1 MSAANTAESADF
13 RGPLDITRA
22 ATVVLDA
29 ESTVIGWSPAAAEL
43 LGFEPAEALGRPLS
57 AFLSVHP
64 VGGTP
69 PAAAAEA
76 SGVPEA
82 SGVSG
87 APASTGIGPP
97 SLVGNEIHVAHA
109 RDGRELLVATATCP
123 LPGGAADRGS
133 GAPDRILV
141 AAEVGELRHWESR
154 LALLQ
159 GLATQSPVGLAIYDT
174 DLRLTWCNTA
184 YEREIGQP
192 LAAFRGMRAD
202 ELYGGGSF
210 VTPGYPQTLDGVM
223 HQVLDTGEPVLD
235 LNFRAQQPSDPGRD
249 HLWSCA
255 YYRLEDAHGHVF
267 GVCEDAFDVTD
278 RYRVQER
285 LALLVEAGRRIGTVL
300 DVATTAEEIAEV
312 AVPDFAATVRV
323 DVTRATMTGETA
335 AVGSAA
341 DMSLLRV
348 ADRAEPG
355 AATPDPGLPDPAL
368 REPGAPDPALPDP
381 DRPDAE
387 GPDPGLPGPDRPNP
401 GGHAPGL
408 PDDPGAPGPGVPGPG
423 LLDSGGPETG
433 SSGPGVA
440 GPGPLDSADAE
451 TGPRGVSGPA
461 NSIGEDR
468 HPYPPV
474 VYPPGSPQHRS
485 LSSGGLVLDEGT
497 LVVPL
502 RAGGGIL
509 GLVTFDRCAGP
520 DASGRPPAPDRATT
534 FDNGEVALADELAA
548 RAAVCIDNARR
559 YTRERTASLALQRQ
573 LLPHHLPPQSAVRT
587 AYRYLPADDVTG
599 VGGDWFDVIP
609 LSGTRVGLVV
619 GDVVGHGLQA
629 AATMG
634 RLRTSVR
641 AFAQLDM
648 PPDELLTRLDDLVG
662 QPAEEPPDAYGG
674 AVETYDVTTGA
685 TCLYAV
691 YDPVSR
697 RCVMARAGHL
707 PPAVVDPDGAVSFPD
722 LPAGPPLGLG
732 GLPFESMEFEL
743 PVGSLLALFTDGLV
757 EARDHDISHGLD
769 TLGRVLAD
777 RSASLEELC
786 DRAVSELVPGG
797 TSADDTALLLV
808 RTRELDAERVAHWE
822 LSAEAV
828 SVGRARELATG
839 QLEAWG
845 LEELVFAT
853 QLVVSELVTNAVRY
867 AGGPL
872 GLRLIRDR
880 TLVCEVADT
889 GHTSPH
895 LRHSAEDDEGGRGLF
910 IVAQLVQRWG
920 TRYTP
925 TGKTIWTEQALPPAD
940 GG

>member
-1 MSAANTAESADF
+1 MSAASTAESADF

-43 LGFEPAEALGRPLS
+43 LGYGSADALGRPLA
-57 AFLSVHP
+57 AFLTVRP
-64 VGGTP
+64 AGGTLP
-69 PAAAAEA
+69 AEA
-76 SGVPEA
+76 SGAAGP
-82 SGVSG
+82 G
-87 APASTGIGPP
+87 PGPP
-97 SLVGNEIHVAHA
+97 SLVGNEIHVART

-123 LPGGAADRGS
+123 LPGAAGAG
-133 GAPDRILV
+133 GPGTPDRILV
-141 AAEVGELRHWESR
+141 AAEVEALLHWESR
-154 LALLQ
+154 IALLQ

-174 DLRLTWCNTA
+174 DLRLSWSNTA
-184 YEREIGQP
+184 YEREMGQP
-192 LAAFRGMRAD
+192 LAAFRGKRAE
-202 ELYGGGSF
+202 ELYGAGSF
-210 VTPGYPQTLDGVM
+210 VTPGYPHTLAGVM
-223 HQVLDTGEPVLD
+223 RQVLDTGEPVLD
-235 LNFRAQQPSDPGRD
+235 LHFLGQPPSDPGRD

-255 YYRLEDAHGHVF
+255 YYRLEDAHGHAL
-267 GVCEDAFDVTD
+267 GVCEDAFDITD

-285 LALLVEAGRRIGTVL
+285 LTLLVEAGRRIGTAL

-312 AVPDFAATVRV
+312 AVEDFAATVRV
-323 DVTRATMTGETA
+323 DVTRAAVTGETA
-335 AVGSAA
+335 AVGSPA

-348 ADRAEPG
+348 AERSAPG
-355 AATPDPGLPDPAL
+355 SGTPDPG
-368 REPGAPDPALPDP
+368 
-381 DRPDAE
+381 
-387 GPDPGLPGPDRPNP
+387 GPVDTI
-401 GGHAPGL
+401 
-408 PDDPGAPGPGVPGPG
+408 DPGAP
-423 LLDSGGPETG
+423 
-433 SSGPGVA
+433 
-440 GPGPLDSADAE
+440 
-451 TGPRGVSGPA
+451 RQ
-461 NSIGEDR
+461 
-468 HPYPPV
+468 PYPPV
-474 VYPPGSPQHRS
+474 AYPPGSPQDRS

-502 RAGGGIL
+502 RTGGSIL
-509 GLVTFDRCAGP
+509 GLVTFDRGEGP
-520 DASGRPPAPDRATT
+520 DAPDRAHGPDRATT
-534 FDNGEVALADELAA
+534 FDNGEVALADELTA

-573 LLPHHLPPQSAVRT
+573 LLPHHLPPRSAVET

-619 GDVVGHGLQA
+619 GDVVGHGLRA

-648 PPDELLTRLDDLVG
+648 APDELLTRLDDLVG
-662 QPAEEPPDAYGG
+662 QPPEDWSDTYGG

-697 RCVMARAGHL
+697 RCAMARAGHL
-707 PPAVVDPDGAVSFPD
+707 PPAIVGPGGEVSFPD

-732 GLPFESMEFEL
+732 GLPFESMEIDL

-757 EARDHDISHGLD
+757 ETADHDIGRGLD
-769 TLGRVLAD
+769 TLGRVLGD

-786 DRAVSELVPGG
+786 DRAVAELVPGG
-797 TSADDTALLLV
+797 TSTDDTALLLV
-808 RTRELDAERVAHWE
+808 RTRALGADRVADWE
-822 LSAEAV
+822 LTAEPV

-839 QLEAWG
+839 QLAAWG
-845 LEELVFAT
+845 LEELAFAT

-872 GLRLIRDR
+872 GLRLVRDR

-895 LRHSAEDDEGGRGLF
+895 LRHSAADDEGGRGLF

-925 TGKTIWTEQALPPAD
+925 TGKTIWTEQALPPAEA
-940 GG
+940 G

>member
-1 MSAANTAESADF
+1 MSAASTAESADF

-22 ATVVLDA
+22 ATMVLDA

-43 LGFEPAEALGRPLS
+43 LGYGPSDVLGRPLT
-57 AFLSVHP
+57 AFLSVRP
-64 VGGTP
+64 AGGTLP
-69 PAAAAEA
+69 AEA
-76 SGVPEA
+76 SGAAGP
-82 SGVSG
+82 G
-87 APASTGIGPP
+87 PGPP
-97 SLVGNEIHVAHA
+97 FLVGNEIHVART

-123 LPGGAADRGS
+123 LPGGAGAS
-133 GAPDRILV
+133 GPGTPDRILV
-141 AAEVGELRHWESR
+141 AAEVEALLHWESR
-154 LALLQ
+154 IALLQ

-174 DLRLTWCNTA
+174 DLRLSWSNTA
-184 YEREIGQP
+184 YEREMGQP
-192 LAAFRGMRAD
+192 LAAFRGKRAE
-202 ELYGGGSF
+202 ELYGAGSF
-210 VTPGYPQTLDGVM
+210 VTPGYPHTLAGVM
-223 HQVLDTGEPVLD
+223 RQVLDSGEPVLD
-235 LNFRAQQPSDPGRD
+235 LHFRGQPPSDPGRD

-255 YYRLEDAHGHVF
+255 YYRLEDAHGHAL
-267 GVCEDAFDVTD
+267 GVCEDAFDITD

-285 LALLVEAGRRIGTVL
+285 LTLLVEAGRRIGTVL

-312 AVPDFAATVRV
+312 AVEDFAATVRV
-323 DVTRATMTGETA
+323 DVTRAAVTGETA
-335 AVGSAA
+335 AVGSPA

-348 ADRAEPG
+348 AERSAPG
-355 AATPDPGLPDPAL
+355 SGTPDPGLPAN
-368 REPGAPDPALPDP
+368 
-381 DRPDAE
+381 
-387 GPDPGLPGPDRPNP
+387 GPTETGLPANGP
-401 GGHAPGL
+401 
-408 PDDPGAPGPGVPGPG
+408 
-423 LLDSGGPETG
+423 
-433 SSGPGVA
+433 A
-440 GPGPLDSADAE
+440 G
-451 TGPRGVSGPA
+451 SGPA
-461 NSIGEDR
+461 RSGATATATVRGPAGSGGTSRPGSPGGPGSPDGPDGTSSPADSGDPSSPGSPSSPR
-468 HPYPPV
+468 QPYPPV
-474 VYPPGSPQHRS
+474 DYPPGSPQNRS

-502 RAGGGIL
+502 RTGGAIL
-509 GLVTFDRCAGP
+509 GLVTFDRGAGP
-520 DASGRPPAPDRATT
+520 DASGRTLGPDRAAT

-573 LLPHHLPPQSAVRT
+573 LLPHHLPPRSAVET

-648 PPDELLTRLDDLVG
+648 APDELLTRLDDLVG
-662 QPAEEPPDAYGG
+662 QPAEDRPDARGG
-674 AVETYDVTTGA
+674 SVETYDVTTGA

-707 PPAVVDPDGAVSFPD
+707 PPAIVGPGGEVSFPD

-732 GLPFESMEFEL
+732 GLPFESMEIDL

-757 EARDHDISHGLD
+757 EARDHGIGRGLD
-769 TLGRVLAD
+769 TLGRVLGD

-808 RTRELDAERVAHWE
+808 RTRALDADRVADWE
-822 LSAEAV
+822 LTAEPV

-853 QLVVSELVTNAVRY
+853 QLIVSELVTNAVRY

-895 LRHSAEDDEGGRGLF
+895 LRHSEADDEGGRGLF
-910 IVAQLVQRWG
+910 IVAQLVRRWG

-925 TGKTIWTEQALPPAD
+925 TGKTIWTEQALPPA
-940 GG
+940 GAG

>member
-29 ESTVIGWSPAAAEL
+29 DSTVIGWSPAAAEL
-43 LGFEPAEALGRPLS
+43 LGYEPAEALGRPLS
-57 AFLSVHP
+57 AFLSMHP
-64 VGGTP
+64 VGGAP

-76 SGVPEA
+76 AGVSEA

-87 APASTGIGPP
+87 AAAPGIGPP
-97 SLVGNEIHVAHA
+97 SLVGNEIHVAHT

-123 LPGGAADRGS
+123 LPGGAAGRGP

-141 AAEVGELRHWESR
+141 AAEMGELRHWESR

-235 LNFRAQQPSDPGRD
+235 LNFKAQQPSDPGRD

-300 DVATTAEEIAEV
+300 DVVTTAEEIAEV

-323 DVTRATMTGETA
+323 DVTRAAMTGETA

-348 ADRAEPG
+348 ADRSEPG
-355 AATPDPGLPDPAL
+355 TATPDPGLPDP
-368 REPGAPDPALPDP
+368 G
-381 DRPDAE
+381 RPDAE
-387 GPDPGLPGPDRPNP
+387 GPDPGLPGPDRPDP
-401 GGHAPGL
+401 GGHDPGL

-433 SSGPGVA
+433 LPGPGVA
-440 GPGPLDSADAE
+440 DPGPLDSADAE
-451 TGPRGVSGPA
+451 GGSRGVPGAAASRDG
-461 NSIGEDR
+461 DR

-474 VYPPGSPQHRS
+474 TYPPGSPQHRS

-509 GLVTFDRCAGP
+509 GLVTFDRGVGP

-648 PPDELLTRLDDLVG
+648 APDELLTRLDDLVG

-707 PPAVVDPDGAVSFPD
+707 PPAIVDPGGRVSFPD

-757 EARDHDISHGLD
+757 EARDHDIGHGLD
-769 TLGRVLAD
+769 TLGRVLGD

>member
-13 RGPLDITRA
+13 RGPLDVTRA
-22 ATVVLDA
+22 ATMVLDA

-43 LGFEPAEALGRPLS
+43 LGYAPSEVLGRPLS
-57 AFLSVHP
+57 AFLSAHP
-64 VGGTP
+64 VTVGGPSPDGP
-69 PAAAAEA
+69 PEP
-76 SGVPEA
+76 SPPPEA
-82 SGVSG
+82 LE
-87 APASTGIGPP
+87 PAESAEPLDPSEPSEPAEPAEPSDAAGTAGPGLGP
-97 SLVGNEIHVAHA
+97 SSLVGNEIHVART

-123 LPGGAADRGS
+123 LPGGAAGS
-133 GAPDRILV
+133 GTPGAPDRIMV

-154 LALLQ
+154 IALLQ

-202 ELYGGGSF
+202 ELYSTGSF
-210 VTPGYPQTLDGVM
+210 VSPGYPQTLDGVM
-223 HQVLDTGEPVLD
+223 HQVIDTGEPILD
-235 LNFRAQQPSDPGRD
+235 LNFRGQPPSDPGRD

-267 GVCEDAFDVTD
+267 GVCEDAFDITD

-312 AVPDFAATVRV
+312 AVPDFAAAVRV
-323 DVTRATMTGETA
+323 DVTRAAVTGETA
-335 AVGSAA
+335 AVGSTA

-348 ADRAEPG
+348 AERSEPG
-355 AATPDPGLPDPAL
+355 A
-368 REPGAPDPALPDP
+368 GAPDPALPETVP
-381 DRPDAE
+381 PETAPAPDA
-387 GPDPGLPGPDRPNP
+387 
-401 GGHAPGL
+401 
-408 PDDPGAPGPGVPGPG
+408 
-423 LLDSGGPETG
+423 SGET
-433 SSGPGVA
+433 
-440 GPGPLDSADAE
+440 
-451 TGPRGVSGPA
+451 PA
-461 NSIGEDR
+461 
-468 HPYPPV
+468 PYPPV
-474 VYPPGSPQHRS
+474 GYPPGSPQHRS

-509 GLVTFDRCAGP
+509 GLVTFERGVGP
-520 DASGRPPAPDRATT
+520 DASGRALAPDRATT
-534 FDNGEVALADELAA
+534 FDNGEVALADELTA
-548 RAAVCIDNARR
+548 RTAVCIDNARR

-573 LLPHHLPPQSAVRT
+573 LLPHHLPPQSAVET

-648 PPDELLTRLDDLVG
+648 APDELLTRLDDLVG
-662 QPAEEPPDAYGG
+662 QPAEDRSDAYGG

-707 PPAVVDPDGAVSFPD
+707 PPAIVEPGGRVTFPD

-732 GLPFESMEFEL
+732 GLPFESMEIDL

-757 EARDHDISHGLD
+757 EARDHDIGQGLD
-769 TLGRVLAD
+769 ALGGVLGGGC
-777 RSASLEELC
+777 ASLEELC

-797 TSADDTALLLV
+797 TSPDDTALLLV
-808 RTRELDAERVAHWE
+808 RTRELDAEQVADWE
-822 LSAEAV
+822 LTAEPV

-839 QLEAWG
+839 QLAAWG
-845 LEELVFAT
+845 LEELSFAT
-853 QLVVSELVTNAVRY
+853 ELVVSELVTNAVRY
-867 AGGPL
+867 GGGPL

-880 TLVCEVADT
+880 TLVCEVSDT

-925 TGKTIWTEQALPPAD
+925 TGKTIWTEQTLPSA
-940 GG
+940 GAG

>member
-43 LGFEPAEALGRPLS
+43 LGYGPAEALGRPLS

-64 VGGTP
+64 VGGIP
-69 PAAAAEA
+69 PAEAADEAEASAAPELPGGPGTAEVSRTAAAA
-76 SGVPEA
+76 
-82 SGVSG
+82 
-87 APASTGIGPP
+87 IGPP
-97 SLVGNEIHVAHA
+97 SLVGNEIHVAHT
-109 RDGRELLVATATCP
+109 RDGRELLVATAMCP
-123 LPGGAADRGS
+123 LPGGAADLGP
-133 GAPDRILV
+133 GTPDRILV

-223 HQVLDTGEPVLD
+223 HQVLDTGEPILD

-285 LALLVEAGRRIGTVL
+285 LTLLVEAGRRIGTVL

-323 DVTRATMTGETA
+323 DVTRAAVTGETA
-335 AVGSAA
+335 AVGSPA

-348 ADRAEPG
+348 ADRSEPG
-355 AATPDPGLPDPAL
+355 TAT
-368 REPGAPDPALPDP
+368 PDPALPDP
-381 DRPDAE
+381 D
-387 GPDPGLPGPDRPNP
+387 
-401 GGHAPGL
+401 
-408 PDDPGAPGPGVPGPG
+408 PGPGVPG
-423 LLDSGGPETG
+423 T
-433 SSGPGVA
+433 
-440 GPGPLDSADAE
+440 GPLDSEGAE
-451 TGPRGVSGPA
+451 SGPPDESGA
-461 NSIGEDR
+461 TSPGDDR

-474 VYPPGSPQHRS
+474 AYPPGSPQHRS

-509 GLVTFDRCAGP
+509 GLVTFDRGVGP

-662 QPAEEPPDAYGG
+662 QPAEEPPGAYGG

-707 PPAVVDPDGAVSFPD
+707 PPAIVDPDGGVSFPD

-757 EARDHDISHGLD
+757 EARDHDIGHGLD
-769 TLGRVLAD
+769 TLSRVLGD

-786 DRAVSELVPGG
+786 DRAVAGLVPGG

-822 LSAEAV
+822 LNAEAV

-845 LEELVFAT
+845 LDELVFAT

-925 TGKTIWTEQALPPAD
+925 TGKTIWTEQTLPSAD
-940 GG
+940 AG

>member
-1 MSAANTAESADF
+1 MSAASTAENADY

-22 ATVVLDA
+22 ATMVLDA
-29 ESTVIGWSPAAAEL
+29 ASTVIGWSPAAAEL
-43 LGFEPAEALGRPLS
+43 LGYRPSDVLGRPLS
-57 AFLSVHP
+57 SFLSVHP

-69 PAAAAEA
+69 PAAPAEA
-76 SGVPEA
+76 A
-82 SGVSG
+82 G
-87 APASTGIGPP
+87 AAGPGLGPP
-97 SLVGNEIHVAHA
+97 SLVGNAIHVARA
-109 RDGRELLVATATCP
+109 QDGRELLVATATCP
-123 LPGGAADRGS
+123 LPGGAGVS
-133 GAPDRILV
+133 GPGTPDRILV
-141 AAEVGELRHWESR
+141 AAEVEALLHWESR

-159 GLATQSPVGLAIYDT
+159 GVATQSPVGLAIYDT
-174 DLRLTWCNTA
+174 DLRLTWSNTA
-184 YEREIGQP
+184 FEREIGQP
-192 LAAFRGMRAD
+192 LATFRGKRAD
-202 ELYGGGSF
+202 ELYAGGTF
-210 VTPGYPQTLDGVM
+210 VNPGYPKTLAGVM
-223 HQVLDTGEPVLD
+223 HHVLDTGEPILD
-235 LNFRAQQPSDPGRD
+235 LHFRGQPPSDPGRD

-267 GVCEDAFDVTD
+267 GVCEDAFDITD
-278 RYRVQER
+278 RYRVQKR
-285 LALLVEAGRRIGTVL
+285 LTLLVEAGRRIGTVL
-300 DVATTAEEIAEV
+300 DVVTTAEEIAEV

-323 DVTRATMTGETA
+323 DVTRAAVTGETA
-335 AVGSAA
+335 AVGSTA

-348 ADRAEPG
+348 AERSAPG
-355 AATPDPGLPDPAL
+355 SGTPDPGLPETSAPGTGLPAAGPPGTDPPGTG
-368 REPGAPDPALPDP
+368 PGAD
-381 DRPDAE
+381 
-387 GPDPGLPGPDRPNP
+387 
-401 GGHAPGL
+401 
-408 PDDPGAPGPGVPGPG
+408 VPGPVRG
-423 LLDSGGPETG
+423 PGGAGGPRE
-433 SSGPGVA
+433 
-440 GPGPLDSADAE
+440 
-451 TGPRGVSGPA
+451 
-461 NSIGEDR
+461 
-468 HPYPPV
+468 PYPPV
-474 VYPPGSPQHRS
+474 GYPPGSPQYRS

-509 GLVTFDRCAGP
+509 GLVTFDRGAGP
-520 DASGRPPAPDRATT
+520 DASGLALTPDRATT
-534 FDNGEVALADELAA
+534 FDNGEVALADELTA
-548 RAAVCIDNARR
+548 RAAVSIDNARR
-559 YTRERTASLALQRQ
+559 YIRERTASLALQRQ
-573 LLPHHLPPQSAVRT
+573 LLPHHLPPQSAVET

-648 PPDELLTRLDDLVG
+648 APDELLTRLDDLVG
-662 QPAEEPPDAYGG
+662 QPAEERSDAYGG

-697 RCVMARAGHL
+697 HCVMARAGHL
-707 PPAVVDPDGAVSFPD
+707 PPAIVDPGGQVSFPD

-732 GLPFESMEFEL
+732 GLPFESMEIDL

-757 EARDHDISHGLD
+757 EARDHDIGQGLD
-769 TLGRVLAD
+769 ALGRVLAD

-808 RTRELDAERVAHWE
+808 RTRELDAEQVADWE
-822 LSAEAV
+822 LTAEPV

-839 QLEAWG
+839 QLAAWG
-845 LEELVFAT
+845 LEELSFAT
-853 QLVVSELVTNAVRY
+853 ELVVSELVTNAVRY
-867 AGGPL
+867 GGGPL

-925 TGKTIWTEQALPPAD
+925 TGKTIWTEQTLPPA
-940 GG
+940 GSG